1 MKRSSGPRKTANL
14 SCSVNQQLNMYALAA
29 GAAGVSLL
37 ASIQPSEA
45 KIVYTKV
52 NIQIKYNT
60 RLDLDLNHDGIG
72 DFTIFNRFNRTFGQ
86 RLYVRGGINGI
97 EQSNGYAAELDS
109 GARIGRS
116 QNFAPFGLMFST
128 GPGGEKGN
136 WVCEFNEVCPFG
148 GYLGLKFKLRGKIHY
163 GWARLGGAH
172 GVDDFRLFGYAYE
185 TIPGKS
191 IIAGQTKG
199 MVDDPTNEGVGT
211 GASVTKPIPDAPQ
224 PPSLGMLALG
234 AQGVPLW
241 RRKESV
247 GASENNSVC
256 TFQ

>member
-1 MKRSSGPRKTANL
+1 MKSKTLSSKLCGPL
-14 SCSVNQQLNMYALAA
+14 HEQLNLYALAA

-37 ASIQPSEA
+37 ALAQPSEA
-45 KIVYTKV
+45 KIVYRNV
-52 NIQIKYNT
+52 DIQIKNNTHYN
-60 RLDLDLNHDGIG
+60 LDLNHDGIT
-72 DFTIFNRFNRTFGQ
+72 DFTIFNSFNRTFGQ

-109 GARIGRS
+109 GARIGGS

-185 TIPGKS
+185 TIPSKS
-191 IIAGQTKG
+191 IIAGQTHG
-199 MVDDPTNEGVGT
+199 RVNDPTNDLYST
-211 GASVTKPIPDAPQ
+211 NPDDSSSGASVISPVPDTPQ
-224 PPSLGMLALG
+224 PASLGLLALG

-241 RRKESV
+241 RRKQLAV
-247 GASENNSVC
+247 DAPN
-256 TFQ
+256 